1 MKGRIRDADLEE
13 VRRRVNIVDL
23 TAEYM
28 QLRKAGSGRF
38 KAICPFHQEKTAS
51 FSIDATKNLVHCFGC
66 NKGGDAIWFIQE
78 IESLTFVE
86 AVERLA
92 GKLGIQLIYEQVS
105 PAQREAFTRKQR
117 LISAHREAVAFYHD
131 RLMSSPDAKQARD
144 YIKGRGLSKETVQ
157 AFQLGW
163 APGPPK
169 WDELCRHLL
178 RKRFTEAEL
187 LEAGLASRSE
197 RGGVI
202 DRFRARV
209 MFPTFDVTGE
219 PVAFG
224 GRVLDDAMTPKYL
237 NSADSPIFHKGL
249 MMYGLNWAKK
259 AIAAAGRTIVVE
271 GYMDVIALHQAGV
284 TETVATNGTALSAEH
299 FRLLGRFAPVAV
311 VALDSDDAGANA
323 VERAF
328 EAASASGLDVRV
340 LITPEGKDPAD
351 FVVSRSGDDF
361 RALASDAPP
370 MIEYRLRREIR
381 RFDLRDPDGR
391 ARAVKA
397 GIPILAKITD
407 QVMRKDY
414 TGRLADWTN
423 TDPNVVFI
431 EVGRA
436 LGDPAARSAPQVR
449 RTSAQVSL
457 ERDLLKVALQYPDAI
472 DEFAYTVDTELF
484 SVPAHKAIWT
494 QVLAGGDAA
503 QITERLTEEG
513 MRESVRTLVMEE
525 LQVALE
531 PDGLPPRPYVSDI
544 VVRMKDSAL
553 KRLIDQKKRY
563 LQKVNPVENEQEYR
577 KLYAELIALEGERK
591 RLLDLTGEPGAG
603 AP

>member
-13 VRRRVNIVDL
+13 VRRRASLVDVA
-23 TAEYM
+23 AEYM
-28 QLRKAGSGRF
+28 QLKKAGAGRF

-51 FSIDATKNLVHCFGC
+51 FSVDAAKNLWHCFGC
-66 NKGGDAIWFIQE
+66 QKGGDVISLVQE
-78 IESLTFVE
+78 LESLTFVE

-92 GKLGIQLIYEQVS
+92 GKFGVQLTYDQVS
-105 PAQREAFTRKQR
+105 PVQQQTFKRKQR
-117 LISAHREAVAFYHD
+117 LISAHREAVAFYHGL
-131 RLMSSPDAKQARD
+131 LMSSPDAKIARE
-144 YIKGRGLSKETVQ
+144 YIKKRGLTKETVE

-178 RKRFTEAEL
+178 KKRFSEAEL

-209 MFPTFDVTGE
+209 MFPTFDISGE

-224 GRVLDDAMTPKYL
+224 GRVLDEGTPKYL
-237 NSADSPIFHKGL
+237 NSAETPIFHKGL

-328 EAASASGLDVRV
+328 EAASTSGLDVRV

-351 FVVSRSGDDF
+351 FVATRSGDDF
-361 RALASDAPP
+361 RAMAFAAPP

-381 RFDLRDPDGR
+381 RFDLKDPDGR

-423 TDPNVVFI
+423 TDANVVFL

-436 LGDPAARSAPQVR
+436 LGDRAARSAPQVR
-449 RTSAQVSL
+449 RTSAQVRL
-457 ERDLLKVALQYPDAI
+457 ERDLLKVALQYPEAI
-472 DEFAYTVDTELF
+472 DEHTDAISVELF

-494 QVLAGGDAA
+494 EVLAGGDAA
-503 QITERLTEEG
+503 EITSRVSEEG
-513 MRESVRTLVMEE
+513 AAETVRTLVMEPIE
-525 LQVALE
+525 VDLGN
-531 PDGLPPRPYVSDI
+531 DGRLPPSYAAEI
-544 VVRMKDSAL
+544 VNRMKDFEL
-553 KRLIDQKKRY
+553 KRMIEVKKRY
-563 LQKVNPVENEQEYR
+563 LQRLNPVENQQEYR
-577 KLYAELIALEGERK
+577 ERYAELITLEGERQ
-591 RLLDLTGEPGAG
+591 RLSGVLAEAG
-603 AP
+603 AD

>member
-92 GKLGIQLIYEQVS
+92 AKLGVQLTYEQVS
-105 PAQREAFTRKQR
+105 PAQREAFGKKQR
-117 LISAHREAVAFYHD
+117 LIAAHREAVAFYHD
-131 RLMSSPDAKQARD
+131 RLMAGPDGKVARE
-144 YIKGRGLSKETVQ
+144 YIKKRGLTKETVES
-157 AFQLGW
+157 FQLGW
-163 APGPPK
+163 APGPPR

-178 RKRFTEAEL
+178 KQRFTEAEL

-224 GRVLDDAMTPKYL
+224 GRVLDDGTPKYL

-284 TETVATNGTALSAEH
+284 METVATNGTALSAEH

-340 LITPEGKDPAD
+340 LIVPDGKDPAE
-351 FVVSRSGDDF
+351 FVATRSGEDF
-361 RALASDAPP
+361 RAIAAEAPP

-381 RFDLRDPDGR
+381 RFDLKDPDGR

-397 GIPILAKITD
+397 GIPILAKISD

-423 TDPNVVFI
+423 TDTNVVFI

-436 LGDPAARSAPQVR
+436 LGDPTARSAPQVR

-457 ERDLLKVALQYPDAI
+457 ERDLLKVALQYPEAI

-503 QITERLTEEG
+503 QVTERLTEEG
-513 MRESVRTLVMEE
+513 VPESVRTLVMEE
-525 LQVALE
+525 LQVALD
-531 PDGLPPRPYVSDI
+531 PDGLPPRSYVSDI
-544 VVRMKDSAL
+544 VVRMKDAAL
-553 KRLIDQKKRY
+553 KRLIDHKKRY
-563 LQKVNPVENEQEYR
+563 LQKVNPVENEQDYR
-577 KLYAELIALEGERK
+577 RLYAELIALEGERK
-591 RLLDLTGEPGAG
+591 RLVDETAG
-603 AP
+603 AL